1 MLKKGLEAQLSQ
13 TSLWDE
19 KTGSGFELAVRGL
32 LASD

>member
-1 MLKKGLEAQLSQ
+1 MLKKGLEAQFSQ

-19 KTGSGFELAVRGL
+19 KTGSGFELAIRGL